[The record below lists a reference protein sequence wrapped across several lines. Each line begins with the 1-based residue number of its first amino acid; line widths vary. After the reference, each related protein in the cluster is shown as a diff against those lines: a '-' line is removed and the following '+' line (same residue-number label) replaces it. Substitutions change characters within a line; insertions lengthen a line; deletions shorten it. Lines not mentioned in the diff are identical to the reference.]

1 MIGTQGVKFNSPCP
15 HGQRA
20 AGVFKLQAI
29 IVGSDLLIE
38 IVDDASPSDPALW
51 LSAASAVQ
59 HGHHGLRMI
68 GELVD

>member
-1 MIGTQGVKFNSPCP
+1 M
-15 HGQRA
+15 
-20 AGVFKLQAI
+20 

-38 IVDDASPSDPALW
+38 IVDDAPPSDPALW

-68 GELVD
+68 GELLA